1 MLHQVKIG
9 EKKIFMYYVRAVVMD
24 DQKTKEKMKK
34 YADKSRKLAI
44 MKYTKWRFSLL
55 VRQRRKNKF
64 STPFEPI
71 PYIVE

>member
-34 YADKSRKLAI
+34 YADKSRKTSDHEIYEVEVLALSASEKKEQI
-44 MKYTKWRFSLL
+44 QYTF
-55 VRQRRKNKF
+55 
-64 STPFEPI
+64 
-71 PYIVE
+71 